1 MSDTSDTGDDNI
13 LAAEY
18 ALGLLEGEDA
28 RAAHAR
34 TLTEPVF
41 AANVLFWQER
51 LAILADEIAPVAPSR
66 AAKKRLMA
74 RVFGTGRRRGWFG
87 SAGLWRGATLASLL
101 LVAVLGY
108 QVATYDRIPTL
119 YTTELVS
126 DDGTLRVL
134 AVYDSVTG
142 HIRITR
148 TDGAAGEGRD
158 LELWAI
164 ADGQAPVPVG
174 ILPDDTVRAGYEVPE
189 AVRGS
194 LSGLTLAISDEPDG
208 GSPTGQPTG
217 AVLAVGTVEEI

>member
-1 MSDTSDTGDDNI
+1 MSDPSGTGDDNI

-18 ALGLLEGEDA
+18 VLGLLEGADA

-34 TLTEPVF
+34 TLTQPVF
-41 AANVLFWQER
+41 AAEVLFWQER
-51 LAILADEIAPVAPSR
+51 LAILADEIAPVTPSR
-66 AAKKRLMA
+66 AARKRLMA
-74 RVFGTGRRRGWFG
+74 RVFGTGPRRGWLG
-87 SAGLWRGATLASLL
+87 SVGLWRGAVLALL
-101 LVAVLGY
+101 ALVAVLGY

-119 YTTELVS
+119 YAAELVS

-174 ILPDDTVRAGYEVPE
+174 ILPDDSTRAGYEVPE

-217 AVLAVGTVEEI
+217 AVLAVGSVEEI